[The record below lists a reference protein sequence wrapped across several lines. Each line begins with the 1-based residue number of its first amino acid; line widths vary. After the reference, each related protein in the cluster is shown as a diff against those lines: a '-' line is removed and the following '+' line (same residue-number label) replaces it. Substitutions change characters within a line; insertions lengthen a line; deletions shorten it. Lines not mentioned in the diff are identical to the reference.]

1 VIQVLTNPRARTLCA
16 SIAFSYATRALAQAN
31 SSLGAQLNDTVTQQ
45 AQAKGLTLTGAAQ
58 TTPAAPIDVQAQAA
72 NPLPDNA
79 GTGLTAFYIALLLL
93 LGGFTGSMVINSVV
107 DGSLG
112 FVPTEIGPIYQLRK
126 RPDLPTAKAARST
139 NCENGPIYQLR
150 KRLPISRWGTL
161 MAKWVIMCVAA
172 LILSSVYLLV
182 GWRLDADLPNMALL
196 WLYGAFPIAAVDIT
210 AISIMAVLGGFGLLI
225 NLVLFDGAASR
236 QDHPGSVVQREGRWG
251 RVVLAERRAG
261 RGDWRRVRDG

>member
-1 VIQVLTNPRARTLCA
+1 VIEVLTNPRARTLCA

-126 RPDLPTAKAARST
+126 RPDLPTAKAVTDFPVGNADGQVGHHVRRRPDPLLGVPPGGLAAGCGPAEYGPALAVRRFPHRRRGYHRNLDHGRAR
-139 NCENGPIYQLR
+139 
-150 KRLPISRWGTL
+150 
-161 MAKWVIMCVAA
+161 WVRVADQPGA
-172 LILSSVYLLV
+172 L
-182 GWRLDADLPNMALL
+182 
-196 WLYGAFPIAAVDIT
+196 
-210 AISIMAVLGGFGLLI
+210 
-225 NLVLFDGAASR
+225 
-236 QDHPGSVVQREGRWG
+236 
-251 RVVLAERRAG
+251 
-261 RGDWRRVRDG
+261 